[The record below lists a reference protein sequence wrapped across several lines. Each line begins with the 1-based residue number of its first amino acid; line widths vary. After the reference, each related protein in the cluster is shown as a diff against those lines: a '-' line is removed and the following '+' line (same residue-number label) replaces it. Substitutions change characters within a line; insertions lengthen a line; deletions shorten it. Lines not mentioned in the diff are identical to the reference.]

1 MSLVKLGRLLS
12 FAANKSWDI
21 FIWFANMCQN
31 RNPTRQNL
39 TVEEDFL
46 QGCCNREE
54 RPDLKSEP
62 NSAETKGGRVLNS
75 QGMGSPVFTNGSFSE
90 EK

>member
-1 MSLVKLGRLLS
+1 
-12 FAANKSWDI
+12 
-21 FIWFANMCQN
+21 MCQN

-39 TVEEDFL
+39 TGEEDFL
-46 QGCCNREE
+46 QGCCNRGE
-54 RPDLKSEP
+54 RSELKSEL
-62 NSAETKGGRVLNS
+62 NSDETKDGRVLNS